1 MARILRQD
9 AERLLGDVTEEYAF
23 RCCDGGIFRNMQ
35 ELGVALNNMTD
46 EAFACH
52 SNESKS
58 DFSNW
63 VADVVKDEKLARD
76 LRKSVDRVQAAKS
89 VEKRIAF
96 LQSKLV

>member
-9 AERLLGDVTEEYAF
+9 AERLLGDVPGEYAF
-23 RCCDGGIFRNMQ
+23 KCCDGGVFRNMR
-35 ELGVALNNMTD
+35 ELGIALNNMTD
-46 EAFACH
+46 ETFAYH

-63 VADVVKDEKLARD
+63 VADLVKDEKLARD